1 MAEPTRD
8 AGISPD
14 IAANID
20 PSAVSD
26 RLKSMTAGEVLQA
39 AIRLHKA
46 GEFRDARVLYVRL
59 NEVLPDYAA
68 PWNFRGL
75 AEYQLGDM
83 KAGIELIRKS
93 LALAPN
99 YPDAHSNLGSIL
111 LVAEEHEQAEFHL
124 REAVRLAPDA
134 SPPRVAL
141 GLLLRAREEFLESE
155 QEFHTALKL
164 DPNSAPAHHGLGRT
178 LSSMSRH
185 AEALECYQRALAIAP
200 ALAGARRLVA
210 MSLCYMGEAERGKA
224 HLNEWLEEEPDN
236 AEAMHMLAAVGGTAP
251 PPRASDR
258 YVKTLF
264 DNFAASFDAK
274 LAALEYRAPELI
286 AAQLRECVDPDGKF
300 DLLDAGCGTGL
311 LGQKVRELCRTL
323 DGVDLSSEML
333 ARARA
338 RKVYD
343 ALDEGELTAHL
354 RSKAPAAYDVV
365 TIADTLCYFGDLEN
379 VAQAGYA
386 ALRPGGWLLLTVE
399 HDVSGVAGESGHHM
413 QVNGRYVHRR
423 DYVERCLRA
432 AGFAELRVSENVLRQ
447 EGGKPV
453 HGLVVAARRSA
464 A

>member
-1 MAEPTRD
+1 MTDTTSSDTNSAAP
-8 AGISPD
+8 PD
-14 IAANID
+14 
-20 PSAVSD
+20 SAVIAD
-26 RLKSMTAGEVLQA
+26 RLKSMTAGEILQV

-46 GEFRDARVLYVRL
+46 SEFRDAHVLYARL
-59 NEVLPDYAA
+59 NEVLPDYAP

-93 LALAPN
+93 LELAPN
-99 YPDAHSNLGSIL
+99 YPDAHSNLGNIL

-141 GLLLRAREEFLESE
+141 GLLLRAREAFPESE

-200 ALAGARRLVA
+200 SLAGARRLVA

-224 HLNEWLEEEPDN
+224 HLQEWLDEEPDN
-236 AEAMHMLAAVGGTAP
+236 AEALHMLAAVGGTAA

-286 AAQLRECVDPDGKF
+286 ASQLRECVDADPKL

-323 DGVDLSSEML
+323 DGVDLSAEML

-343 ALDEGELTAHL
+343 ALEEGELTAHL
-354 RSKAPAAYDVV
+354 RSKPAAYDAV
-365 TIADTLCYFGDLEN
+365 TIADTLCYFGNLED
-379 VAQAGYA
+379 VMQAGYA
-386 ALRPGGWLLLTVE
+386 ALRSGGWLLLTVE
-399 HDVSGVAGESGHHM
+399 HDVSGLAGVSGHHM

-423 DYVERCLRA
+423 DYVEGCLRA
-432 AGFAELRVSENVLRQ
+432 AGFSELRVSESVLRQ

-453 HGLVVAARRSA
+453 RGLVVAARRGLG
-464 A
+464 